1 MTAPE
6 TALSGFSLIPVSEH
20 LLNRLGF
27 PLFLLEPNE
36 GFRFVYA
43 NAAALR
49 AFDCDEKRLRILRYP
64 RHAEFPL
71 PRINTLWNL
80 LDDALQ
86 TETTVRRFGDGSTR
100 SLTIVLYAFPHNRIR
115 YLLGY
120 LLPDQPGHPELT
132 AALHTAER
140 AIAVRDRFLAHM
152 SHELRTPL
160 NGILGLS
167 QLARDT
173 ESPLLARDYLEQI
186 HQSGLHLQATL
197 GDILEYCEIETG
209 EISLNPVNFNPAS
222 LTENIIQAVRTRAL
236 AKNLALHCHLDP
248 TLPAYLWGDARR
260 LHQVLLSLVDN
271 AIKFTDEGRVD
282 IRVNWGAPQE
292 NQPVTVFFS
301 VSDTGPGIVRDDWN
315 RLFKPFEQL
324 DQSDHRQHQGLGMG
338 LALAWH
344 LVKRMGGKGI
354 LIESKP
360 GSGSTFSLELPFDLA
375 RASVAPQL
383 AVESVG
389 DLPLSGLNI
398 LVVEDNT
405 INQMVICRM
414 LEKAG
419 ATTTVA
425 ENGWLAVER
434 VRQLPE
440 DTYDAILMDLQ
451 MPVMDG
457 LTATR
462 LIRHDLLMRRVP
474 IIAVT
479 AHALSADRTACLEA
493 GMNAHLTKPL
503 QPQGLIG
510 TLLGHLA
517 NRSSLLMGQSAN
529 DAATPLVT
537 LVNLNQVFKEIIP
550 NLPATLISLGNDE
563 ALYCDLARLFVSQHA
578 GSLTRFRQHL
588 DGGDPDQALK
598 LLHALKE
605 LSSTLGL
612 LPLHQAMA
620 RLCFRIEGGPDMPA
634 MTELEEAET
643 EMKLTLRGLRQLLL
657 THTTQSDKPP
667 RVG

>member
-6 TALSGFSLIPVSEH
+6 TTLSGFSLIPVSER
-20 LLNRLGF
+20 LLNRLGL

-173 ESPLLARDYLEQI
+173 ESPLLARDYQGQV
-186 HQSGLHLQATL
+186 HQSVLHLQATL
-197 GDILEYCEIETG
+197 NDILDCCQIETG
-209 EISLNPVNFNPAS
+209 EISLNPVDFSPVT
-222 LTENIIQAVRTRAL
+222 LIEDILQAVRTCAL
-236 AKNLALHCHLDP
+236 AKNLTLHSHFDP
-248 TLPAYLWGDARR
+248 TLPAYLRGDAQR
-260 LHQVLLSLVDN
+260 LRQVLLRLVDN
-271 AIKFTDEGRVD
+271 AIKFTDEGQVD
-282 IRVNWGAPQE
+282 IRVNWGTPQK
-292 NQPVTVFFS
+292 NYPVTVFFS
-301 VSDTGPGIVRDDWN
+301 VSDTGCGVAHDDWN
-315 RLFKPFEQL
+315 RLFKAFEQL
-324 DQSDHRQHQGLGMG
+324 DQPDHRQHQGVGLG

-354 LIESKP
+354 LIESEP
-360 GSGSTFSLELPFDLA
+360 GRGSTFSLELPFDLA
-375 RASVAPQL
+375 QASVAPQL
-383 AVESVG
+383 AVEVVG

-405 INQMVICRM
+405 INQVVICRM

-440 DTYDAILMDLQ
+440 DAYDAILMDLR

-474 IIAVT
+474 IIAVAT
-479 AHALSADRTACLEA
+479 YALSTDRTACLEA
-493 GMNAHLTKPL
+493 GMNTHLTKPL
-503 QPQGLIG
+503 QPQLLIS
-510 TLLGHLA
+510 TLLNHRA
-517 NRSSLLMGQSAN
+517 NRSTLLLN
-529 DAATPLVT
+529 RAAEGAVSPLVT
-537 LVNLNQVFKEIIP
+537 LVNLNQVFKQIIP

-563 ALYCDLARLFVSQHA
+563 ALYCELARLFVRQHA
-578 GSLTRFRQHL
+578 GSLACIRQHL
-588 DGGDPDQALK
+588 EDNDPELART

-605 LSSTLGL
+605 ISSTLGL
-612 LPLHQAMA
+612 LPLYQAA
-620 RLCFRIEGGPDMPA
+620 SRLYFRMEYSLKLPVASD
-634 MTELEEAET
+634 LEEVEAE
-643 EMKLTLRGLRQLLL
+643 MRITLRGLRQLLL
-657 THTTQSDKPP
+657 THTT
-667 RVG
+667 